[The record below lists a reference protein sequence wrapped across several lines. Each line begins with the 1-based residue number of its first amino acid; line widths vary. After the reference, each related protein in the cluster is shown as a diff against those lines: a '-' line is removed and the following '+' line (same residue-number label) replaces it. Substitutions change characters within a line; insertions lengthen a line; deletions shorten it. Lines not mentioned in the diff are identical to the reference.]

1 MATGEPIST
10 TERELVERAR
20 DGDEA
25 AFAALVSAHR
35 TMLFTVCY
43 RILGQQHDA
52 EDATQL
58 ALVAAWRN
66 LGRFQ
71 QRSSFSTW
79 LYRIGHNAALSL
91 LRKRVPEPA
100 GDEVERRAGQRTSP
114 ADAVADADAVRWALA
129 QIPPDFRAALVLRE
143 YAGLSYQ
150 EIAEAEGIKVE
161 TVKTR
166 IARARRA
173 VAALLELAPGDER

>member
-1 MATGEPIST
+1 MAAGESISA
-10 TERELVERAR
+10 TERELVDRAR
-20 DGDEA
+20 GGDQA
-25 AFAALVSAHR
+25 AFASLVSSHR

-43 RILGQQHDA
+43 RILGQRQDA

-66 LGRFQ
+66 LGRFE

-79 LYRIGHNAALSL
+79 LYRIGHNAALGV

-100 GDEVERRAGQRTSP
+100 GDELERRAGQGPSP
-114 ADAVADADAVRWALA
+114 ADVVADADAVRWALA
-129 QIPPDFRAALVLRE
+129 QIPPDFRTALVLRE
-143 YAGLSYQ
+143 YAGMSYQ
-150 EIAEAEGIKVE
+150 EIAEAVGIRVE

-173 VAALLELAPGDER
+173 VAALLELERGGER